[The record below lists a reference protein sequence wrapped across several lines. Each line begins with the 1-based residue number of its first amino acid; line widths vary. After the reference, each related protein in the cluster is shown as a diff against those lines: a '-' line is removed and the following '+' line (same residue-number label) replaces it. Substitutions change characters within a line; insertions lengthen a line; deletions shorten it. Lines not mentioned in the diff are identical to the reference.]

1 VGARSISA
9 AVVDADPFIHLSEI
23 GGVALLGLFEV
34 LHLPDTVWSE
44 TVGRGRVRP
53 ADLLGLSAIHR
64 HALLSAEVSPFV
76 QEHGFETLQAGDI
89 ECLYL
94 GHQLSVPTLLTDD
107 LSVREAA
114 KRFLMT
120 PVGSLGVIVR
130 AHRRGH
136 SPLVDAERYLIALY
150 DVSSLFVTRALVDI
164 AIEQLRR
171 PAGRGEG

>member
-1 VGARSISA
+1 MGARSISA
-9 AVVDADPFIHLSEI
+9 AVVDADLFIHLSEI
-23 GGVALLGLFEV
+23 GSVALLGIFEV
-34 LHLPDTVWSE
+34 LHGPDTVWSE

-76 QEHGFETLQAGDI
+76 QKHGFETLQAGDI

-94 GHQLSVPTLLTDD
+94 GQQLSVPTLLTDD
-107 LSVREAA
+107 LSVRKAA

-136 SPLVDAERYLIALY
+136 SPLVDAERHLIALY